1 MCGIT
6 GWVDFGRDLRTE
18 RAVIATMTATMIRR
32 GPDDGDVWCSAHA
45 AIGHRRLSVIDLPG
59 GEQPMRAP
67 GNDAGDEVAVTF
79 SGEIYNFM
87 ELRLELAARG
97 HQFRT
102 RSDTEVLL
110 RSYLEWGAECVRR
123 LNGMFAFG
131 IWDERRQELLLARD
145 RLGVKP
151 LYYAPRPDGV
161 LFGSEP
167 KAILAHPEFRAEI
180 DAEGIAEL
188 FSQFGTATP
197 GHGVYRGLAEV
208 RPGTLVRVGRRGIRT
223 SGYWTLAAREHADD
237 LATTAGTVR
246 ELLTDIVHRQTVADV
261 PLCSL
266 LSGGLDSSVVSA
278 LAAGTLSR
286 RNGTKLATFS
296 VDFAGSAGAFTPDP
310 LRPSHDEPFARAAA
324 DYIGARHNTI
334 TLEADDLVTAQWA
347 PLAAHDLPTT
357 MGDMYVSFG
366 LLCREISKQSTVA
379 LSGEAADEVFGGY
392 PWYHVPA
399 LLAAPTFPWAAR
411 GSWEPLLHPDVRAR
425 VRLGEYAAD
434 RYTQALAEV
443 PRLPGES
450 REARRVREVLYLG
463 LTRWLPVLL
472 NRKDRLSMASGLEVR
487 VPFCDH
493 RLVEYVWNVPWSM
506 KEAGGIEK
514 GLLRAAADGL
524 LPGDLLRRRKSAY
537 PGAADPA
544 YDRVIDAQLRRL
556 LTQPD
561 APLFGL
567 ISRERLTAAYA
578 ADPRLPGLMSVQ
590 PSSTSPV
597 AYLLDINRW
606 LDQYGVTIR

>member
-6 GWVDFGRDLRTE
+6 GWVDFGRDLRGEGE
-18 RAVIATMTATMIRR
+18 RAAIEAMTATMICR
-32 GPDDGDVWCSAHA
+32 GPDAGGTWCSAHA
-45 AIGHRRLSVIDLPG
+45 AIGHRRLSVIDLAG
-59 GEQPMRAP
+59 GAQPMRAP
-67 GNDAGDEVAVTF
+67 GEDDVVLTF
-79 SGEIYNFM
+79 SGEIYNFT
-87 ELRLELAARG
+87 ELRHELAARG
-97 HQFRT
+97 HEFRT

-110 RSYLEWGAECVRR
+110 HGYLEWGADCVRR

-131 IWDERRQELLLARD
+131 VWDGRRQELLLARD

-151 LYYAPRPDGV
+151 LYYAARQDGV

-167 KAILAHPEFRAEI
+167 KSVLAHPDFRAEI
-180 DAEGIAEL
+180 DAEGLAEL
-188 FSQFGTATP
+188 FSQVGTGMP
-197 GHGVYRGLAEV
+197 GHGVYRGLSQV
-208 RPGTLVRVGRRGIRT
+208 RPGTLVRAGRDGIRE
-223 SGYWTLAAREHADD
+223 SAYWRLEAREHAGD
-237 LATTAGTVR
+237 LASTAGTVR
-246 ELLTDIVHRQTVADV
+246 ELLADIVHRQTVADV

-278 LAAGTLSR
+278 LAADSLSR
-286 RNGTKLATFS
+286 RDRAKLATFS
-296 VDFAGSAGAFTPDP
+296 VDFTGSADAFTPDQ

-324 DYIGARHNTI
+324 EYIGSRHSTI

-347 PLAAHDLPTT
+347 PLAAHDLPTF
-357 MGDMYVSFG
+357 GDMYVSFV

-411 GSWEPLLHPDVRAR
+411 GSWEPLLRPDVRTR
-425 VRLGEYAAD
+425 IRLREYAAD
-434 RYTQALAEV
+434 RYAQALAEV
-443 PRLPGES
+443 PRLAGES
-450 REARRVREVLYLG
+450 PEDRRIREILYLG
-463 LTRWLPVLL
+463 LTRWLPFLL
-472 NRKDRLSMASGLEVR
+472 DRKDRLSMACGLEVR
-487 VPFCDH
+487 VPFTDH

-524 LPGDLLRRRKSAY
+524 LPGDLLRRRKSIY

-544 YDRVIDAQLRRL
+544 YERAIDAQLRRL
-556 LTQPD
+556 MTQPD
-561 APLFGL
+561 APLFEL
-567 ISRERLTAAYA
+567 ISREALTAAYA

-597 AYLLDINRW
+597 AFLLDVNRW
-606 LDQYGVTIR
+606 LERSGVTIR